1 MKKSKIEIGSWF
13 ILFLGIYTTVIALLW
28 IFVTE
33 IMFVSDFKWYTGQ
46 AFPDYLE
53 SNPDFA
59 KIYIINK
66 KLIGFMLLT
75 IGLLIL
81 LINQYAY
88 RKGEKWSWFAIFIAG
103 SIAWGTFIIYKIVI
117 GYIGVSMITFALG
130 AALVFLGIIFP
141 IKEIFGKK
149 TE

>member
-1 MKKSKIEIGSWF
+1 MKKSNLEIGSWF
-13 ILFLGIYTTVIALLW
+13 ILCLGIYTTVIAILW

-33 IMFVSDFKWYTGQ
+33 IMFVSDFAWYTGQ
-46 AFPDYLE
+46 TYQEYLE

-59 KIYIINK
+59 KIFIITK

-88 RKGEKWSWFAIFIAG
+88 RKGEKWSWFAILIAG

-130 AALVFLGIIFP
+130 AALVLLGIIFP
-141 IKEIFGKK
+141 VKDILGRKS
-149 TE
+149 T

>member
-1 MKKSKIEIGSWF
+1 MKKSNLEIGSWF
-13 ILFLGIYTTVIALLW
+13 ILFLGIYTTVIAILW

-33 IMFVSDFKWYTGQ
+33 IMFVSDFKWYTGL

-66 KLIGFMLLT
+66 KLIGFMLLV

-81 LINQYAY
+81 LINQFAY
-88 RKGEKWSWFAIFIAG
+88 RKGEKWSWFAILITG
-103 SIAWGTFIIYKIVI
+103 TIAWGTFIVYKIVI

-130 AALVFLGIIFP
+130 AALVLIGIIFP
-141 IKEIFGKK
+141 AKEILGKK